1 MDRLLFFF
9 WVADAFTLSVVLV
22 AWDLMGRDNGL
33 FIDFKK
39 ALTEMGDEYEKDPQ
53 SLSQSRLIGTMGHA
67 SMIIY

>member
-1 MDRLLFFF
+1 
-9 WVADAFTLSVVLV
+9 
-22 AWDLMGRDNGL
+22 MGRDNGL